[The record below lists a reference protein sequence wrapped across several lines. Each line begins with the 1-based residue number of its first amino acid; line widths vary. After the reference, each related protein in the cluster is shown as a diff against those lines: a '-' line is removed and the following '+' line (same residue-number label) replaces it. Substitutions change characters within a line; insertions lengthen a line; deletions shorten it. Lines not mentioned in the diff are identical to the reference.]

1 VKPPPSPAVEALK
14 KASKGLRMPSET
26 DAPFRA
32 FQWDDA
38 GDLTHD
44 RLLALAHQPKDTAVE
59 ETDLATL
66 FQTVPKAS
74 RPKFQAL
81 QQALQQQLSG
91 VKVYQLGDEAERQV
105 YIVGKTKDGHW
116 AGLRTTVVET

>member
-1 VKPPPSPAVEALK
+1 MKPPPSPAVEALK

-81 QQALQQQLSG
+81 RDAGKAHQIESVG
-91 VKVYQLGDEAERQV
+91 AELRAMMPF
-105 YIVGKTKDGHW
+105 ISAGKTRVQDASG
-116 AGLRTTVVET
+116 G